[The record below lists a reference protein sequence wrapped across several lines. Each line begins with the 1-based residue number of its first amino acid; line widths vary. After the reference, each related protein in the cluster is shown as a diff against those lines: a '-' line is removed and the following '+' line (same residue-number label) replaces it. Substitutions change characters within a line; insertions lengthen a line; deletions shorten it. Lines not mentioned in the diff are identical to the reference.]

1 MANIRMTVTNGQPFR
16 EKKCLRSWLHEEE
29 RALRDLRDAQQPH
42 MDRSAIEK
50 GLMQ

>member
-16 EKKCLRSWLHEEE
+16 EKKCLRSWLHE
-29 RALRDLRDAQQPH
+29 ALRDFRDTQQPH